1 MRVDVHLGDSE
12 LALLAGYNRSTTM
25 GIKKPGELQRE
36 LLSNMENIEEKR
48 MLTVPEVKSGFPEV
62 VSEAHEVPEESE
74 SNVTGGIRADLLS
87 KLSELAPVEDN
98 SDETGSDVLSKDG
111 EGEAP
116 SESEENVGVL
126 PDDEE
131 DTWEE
136 GDSTLPDDEEDWEE
150 GDSTLSD
157 DEEDWEEGSAVT
169 LSVDEDS
176 VEEETEAPSDDDG
189 TFGEGVGSEED
200 TTGISS
206 DEGYSNELP
215 EDSEYSEELPEDED
229 SEYSEEL
236 PEDEDEEL
244 PEDDEDS
251 GYPEELPEDEDE
263 ELPEDEDEELPEDE
277 DEELPEDED
286 EDTGYF
292 EELPEDDDEEP
303 EELLEDVASGYPE
316 ELPEDDEDEVEASK
330 GISASVQEVNESA
343 SSRVAISD
351 VVEKPAP
358 SLHRSREPMPKH
370 TTSHPTGCSAPP
382 VSLYDFI
389 LNNGGSMLIEDVRK
403 CYPVDEVKK
412 ALNLGKIY
420 RFGNKVGV

>member
-36 LLSNMENIEEKR
+36 LLSDMENIEEKR
-48 MLTVPEVKSGFPEV
+48 MLTVPEVKSGFPEA
-62 VSEAHEVPEESE
+62 VSEAHEVSEESG
-74 SNVTGGIRADLLS
+74 SNVAGGIRADLLS

-111 EGEAP
+111 EGGAP
-116 SESEENVGVL
+116 SESEESEESVGVL

-131 DTWEE
+131 DAWEE

-150 GDSTLSD
+150 GNGTLPD
-157 DEEDWEEGSAVT
+157 DEEDWEEGGAVT
-169 LSVDEDS
+169 LSADEDS
-176 VEEETEAPSDDDG
+176 VEEEPETFSDDG
-189 TFGEGVGSEED
+189 TFSESVVSEED

-206 DEGYSNELP
+206 DDGYSDELP
-215 EDSEYSEELPEDED
+215 EN
-229 SEYSEEL
+229 
-236 PEDEDEEL
+236 
-244 PEDDEDS
+244 
-251 GYPEELPEDEDE
+251 
-263 ELPEDEDEELPEDE
+263 
-277 DEELPEDED
+277 
-286 EDTGYF
+286 
-292 EELPEDDDEEP
+292 
-303 EELLEDVASGYPE
+303 
-316 ELPEDDEDEVEASK
+316 DEDEVEASK
-330 GISASVQEVNESA
+330 GISASAQEVNESA

-370 TTSHPTGCSAPP
+370 TTSHPTGYSAPP

-403 CYPVDEVKK
+403 CYPIDEVKK

>member
-1 MRVDVHLGDSE
+1 MRVDVRLGDSE
-12 LALLAGYNRSTTM
+12 LALLAGYNRSTSM

-36 LLSNMENIEEKR
+36 LLSDMENIEEKR
-48 MLTVPEVKSGFPEV
+48 MLMVPEVKSGFPEV
-62 VSEAHEVPEESE
+62 VSEAHEVPEESG
-74 SNVTGGIRADLLS
+74 SNVAGGIRADLLS
-87 KLSELAPVEDN
+87 KLSELASAEDN
-98 SDETGSDVLSKDG
+98 SDETDGDALSEDG
-111 EGEAP
+111 EGGVP
-116 SESEENVGVL
+116 SESEENVGIL

-136 GDSTLPDDEEDWEE
+136 GDSTLPDDEEDTWEE

-157 DEEDWEEGSAVT
+157 DEEDTWEEGDST
-169 LSVDEDS
+169 LSDDEENWEEDAGTLPDDEEDWGEKSVVTSLADEDF
-176 VEEETEAPSDDDG
+176 VEEEETETPSDDDG
-189 TFGEGVGSEED
+189 TLGEGVGSEED

-206 DEGYSNELP
+206 DEEYSDELLEDSEYSDELP
-215 EDSEYSEELPEDED
+215 EDEDEEYSEELPEDED
-229 SEYSEEL
+229 SEEL
-236 PEDEDEEL
+236 PEDEE
-244 PEDDEDS
+244 S
-251 GYPEELPEDEDE
+251 
-263 ELPEDEDEELPEDE
+263 
-277 DEELPEDED
+277 
-286 EDTGYF
+286 
-292 EELPEDDDEEP
+292 
-303 EELLEDVASGYPE
+303 E
-316 ELPEDDEDEVEASK
+316 ELPEDDEDEVEAFK
-330 GISASVQEVNESA
+330 GVSASAQEVNESA

>member
-263 ELPEDEDEELPEDE
+263 
-277 DEELPEDED
+277 
-286 EDTGYF
+286 DTGYF

>member
-150 GDSTLSD
+150 G
-157 DEEDWEEGSAVT
+157 SAVT

-251 GYPEELPEDEDE
+251 GYP
-263 ELPEDEDEELPEDE
+263 EELPEDE

-370 TTSHPTGCSAPP
+370 TTSHPTGCSDPP

>member
-25 GIKKPGELQRE
+25 GIKKPVELQRE
-36 LLSNMENIEEKR
+36 LLSDMENIEEKR
-48 MLTVPEVKSGFPEV
+48 MLTVPEVKNGFPEV

-111 EGEAP
+111 EGGAP
-116 SESEENVGVL
+116 SESEETVGVL

-131 DTWEE
+131 DAWEE
-136 GDSTLPDDEEDWEE
+136 GDRTLPDDEEDWEE
-150 GDSTLSD
+150 GNGTLPD
-157 DEEDWEEGSAVT
+157 DEEDWEEGGAVT
-169 LSVDEDS
+169 LSADEDS
-176 VEEETEAPSDDDG
+176 VEEEPETSSDDVD
-189 TFGEGVGSEED
+189 TFSESVVSEED

-206 DEGYSNELP
+206 DDGYSDELP
-215 EDSEYSEELPEDED
+215 EDSEYSDELPEDED
-229 SEYSEEL
+229 EEYSDELPEDEDEEYSEEL
-236 PEDEDEEL
+236 PEDEDEE
-244 PEDDEDS
+244 S
-251 GYPEELPEDEDE
+251 
-263 ELPEDEDEELPEDE
+263 
-277 DEELPEDED
+277 
-286 EDTGYF
+286 
-292 EELPEDDDEEP
+292 
-303 EELLEDVASGYPE
+303 E

-330 GISASVQEVNESA
+330 GISASDQEVAEFA
-343 SSRVAISD
+343 SSRAVISN

-358 SLHRSREPMPKH
+358 SFHRSREPMPKRA
-370 TTSHPTGCSAPP
+370 TSHPTGYSTPP

-403 CYPVDEVKK
+403 CYPIDEVKK

>member
-36 LLSNMENIEEKR
+36 LLSDMENIEEKR
-48 MLTVPEVKSGFPEV
+48 MLTVPEVTSGFPEV
-62 VSEAHEVPEESE
+62 VSEAHEVPEERG
-74 SNVTGGIRADLLS
+74 SNVAGGIRADLLS

-111 EGEAP
+111 ERGAP

-131 DTWEE
+131 DAWEE

-150 GDSTLSD
+150 GTGTLTD
-157 DEEDWEEGSAVT
+157 DEEDWEEGGAVT
-169 LSVDEDS
+169 LSADEDS
-176 VEEETEAPSDDDG
+176 VEEEPETSSDDG
-189 TFGEGVGSEED
+189 TFSESVVSEED

-206 DEGYSNELP
+206 DDGYP
-215 EDSEYSEELPEDED
+215 D
-229 SEYSEEL
+229 
-236 PEDEDEEL
+236 EL
-244 PEDDEDS
+244 PEDDEAS
-251 GYPEELPEDEDE
+251 GYPEELPEGDDEESEDTGYSE

-286 EDTGYF
+286 EDSGYSD
-292 EELPEDDDEEP
+292 ELPEN
-303 EELLEDVASGYPE
+303 
-316 ELPEDDEDEVEASK
+316 DEDEVEASK
-330 GISASVQEVNESA
+330 GISASAQEVNESA

-370 TTSHPTGCSAPP
+370 TTSHPTGYSAPP

-403 CYPVDEVKK
+403 CYPIDEVKK